1 MGRVK
6 LEIEYDSDAK
16 TATVSVNG
24 RDAHQFVDASLI
36 FEADVDEHDSDGWLT
51 RKVTGTRL
59 IFSAGSANA

>member
-1 MGRVK
+1 MGKVR
-6 LEIEYDSDAK
+6 LEIDYDSDTK
-16 TATVSVNG
+16 TAEVSVNG

-59 IFSAGSANA
+59 IFSAECANA